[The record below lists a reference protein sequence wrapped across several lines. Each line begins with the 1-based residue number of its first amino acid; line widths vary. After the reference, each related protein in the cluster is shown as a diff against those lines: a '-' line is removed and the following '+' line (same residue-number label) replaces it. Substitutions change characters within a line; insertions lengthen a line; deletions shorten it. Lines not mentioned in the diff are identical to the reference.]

1 MTVSDGALPVLR
13 IDAAARRMWPALD
26 ELWAYRELVG
36 FLIWRDIKVR
46 YKQTAL
52 GIAWAVLQPLVTM
65 VLFSVIFGRVAKL
78 PSDGVPYPLFTF
90 AALLP
95 WQMFAGGI
103 SSAANSLVGNSGL
116 ITKVYFPRLIVPV
129 AAVCATLVDFVI
141 SFGMLLLLM
150 AWYGV
155 HITSAIL
162 VLPAFVLLALVT
174 ASGAGL
180 WLSAMN
186 VRFRDVQYAL
196 PFLIQSWLFVS
207 PVAYSASLVPANA
220 WRTIYAFNPLVAVI
234 QGFRWA
240 ILGADP
246 PTPFVLP
253 SIASTLVL
261 AISGFIYFSRMED
274 TFADV
279 V

>member
-1 MTVSDGALPVLR
+1 VSVSDSALPILR
-13 IDAAARRMWPALD
+13 IEPAARWTWPALD
-26 ELWAYRELVG
+26 ELWSYRELIG

-46 YKQTAL
+46 YRQTAL
-52 GIAWAVLQPLVTM
+52 GGAWAVLQPLVTM

-103 SSAANSLVGNSGL
+103 TNAANSLVSSSGL
-116 ITKVYFPRLIVPV
+116 ITKVYFPRLIVPI
-129 AAVCATLVDFVI
+129 AAVTATLVDFAIAFTV
-141 SFGMLLLLM
+141 LLLMM

-155 HITSAIL
+155 HFSSAIL
-162 VLPAFVLLALVT
+162 VLPVFVLLALVT
-174 ASGAGL
+174 SFAAGL
-180 WLSAMN
+180 WLSALN
-186 VRFRDVQYAL
+186 VRYRDVQHAM
-196 PFLIQSWLFVS
+196 PFLVQVWLFAS
-207 PVAYSASLVPANA
+207 PVAYSAALVPAA
-220 WRTIYAFNPLVAVI
+220 WRTIYALNPLVAVI

-240 ILGADP
+240 ILGAEA
-246 PTPFVLP
+246 PTAVLLP
-253 SIASTLVL
+253 SMAAVVVLVAGGL
-261 AISGFIYFSRMED
+261 IYFSRMED

>member
-1 MTVSDGALPVLR
+1 MSVSDSALPILR
-13 IDAAARRMWPALD
+13 IEPAARWTWPALD
-26 ELWAYRELVG
+26 ELWSYRELIG

-46 YKQTAL
+46 YRQTAL
-52 GIAWAVLQPLVTM
+52 GGAWAVLQPLVTM

-103 SSAANSLVGNSGL
+103 TNAANSLVSSSGL
-116 ITKVYFPRLIVPV
+116 ITKVYFPRLIVPI
-129 AAVCATLVDFVI
+129 AAVTATLVDFAIAFTV
-141 SFGMLLLLM
+141 LLLMM

-155 HITSAIL
+155 HFSSAIL
-162 VLPAFVLLALVT
+162 VLPVFVLLALVT
-174 ASGAGL
+174 SFAAGL
-180 WLSAMN
+180 WLSALN
-186 VRFRDVQYAL
+186 VRYRDVQHAM
-196 PFLIQSWLFVS
+196 PFLVQVWLFAS
-207 PVAYSASLVPANA
+207 PVAYSAALVPAA
-220 WRTIYAFNPLVAVI
+220 WRTIYALNPLVAVI

-240 ILGADP
+240 ILGAEA
-246 PTPFVLP
+246 PTAVLLP
-253 SIASTLVL
+253 SMAAVVVLVAGGL
-261 AISGFIYFSRMED
+261 IYFSRMED